1 MKDPNL
7 VGMIGFKDEMID
19 WKTLTLW
26 AWLDLKIRWLKD
38 PNLVGMIGF
47 KDKMYPTSVRIIVSE
62 VKANTT
68 AELQYVHTVVHG
80 KTAVKLRYENEN
92 D

>member
-1 MKDPNL
+1 
-7 VGMIGFKDEMID
+7 
-19 WKTLTLW
+19 
-26 AWLDLKIRWLKD
+26 
-38 PNLVGMIGF
+38 MIGF